1 MSEEK
6 SKNTITDLPQDTLI
20 KSGEYLLNKDLASFA
35 AVSKG
40 YHGIFK
46 PMLEINKLLLHVAR
60 GEQDKAENMLRGNP
74 ALAWYSGTVTDL
86 SERRFANITAFQ
98 YALWA
103 MDWHMWTMLL
113 KYLPKPEAA
122 AQARALEEGGTEY
135 GTHFDLNK
143 LLQALDTY
151 IKHYNSWDEDML
163 TDHWCKVVGGAQRML
178 PAHVVNEYCRPDRS
192 FLPTPTFTETSL
204 PGAVADL
211 LALQSLSTV
220 RTQQLASLK
229 SELYLARSNS
239 KCNILL

>member
-1 MSEEK
+1 
-6 SKNTITDLPQDTLI
+6 
-20 KSGEYLLNKDLASFA
+20 
-35 AVSKG
+35 
-40 YHGIFK
+40 
-46 PMLEINKLLLHVAR
+46 
-60 GEQDKAENMLRGNP
+60 
-74 ALAWYSGTVTDL
+74 
-86 SERRFANITAFQ
+86 
-98 YALWA
+98 
-103 MDWHMWTMLL
+103 MWTMLL

-192 FLPTPTFTETSL
+192 FHPTPTFKETSL
-204 PGAVADL
+204 PRTRAIYVNKPDEEWFSVVYGDGRIGDSFAVWRGMLDVCFALPESAKSWAAVDHPV
-211 LALQSLSTV
+211 LQSLWTV